1 MTLFLFLFAMK
12 LLSIKNLY
20 FCYSWSSSQSHAGVR
35 SFGHFFQFFTE
46 LIFELIL
53 RHSNVK
59 MAEIR
64 GNIGVANQDNLTYR
78 EISMI
83 ELKAV
88 FGSLICAGARRDNH
102 LNTRYM
108 YRDDFGVPFYR

>member
-1 MTLFLFLFAMK
+1 MRQLGPLAIFL
-12 LLSIKNLY
+12 
-20 FCYSWSSSQSHAGVR
+20 
-35 SFGHFFQFFTE
+35 QFFTE
-46 LIFELIL
+46 LMFQLIL

-64 GNIGVANQDNLTYR
+64 ENIGVANQDNLTYR

-88 FGSLICAGARRDNH
+88 FGILICAGARRDNH
-102 LNTRYM
+102 LNTRDM